1 MTEQKPKRRG
11 LQIGLRTLFLLVT
24 AIAVWTVYFVNRRA
38 IQQYEERT
46 SAMRPLARELVVE
59 DESQVA
65 VIKQEPYWYDENRW
79 AVYLPPYL
87 PPGKY
92 RLCLAT
98 REIDVSGLAP
108 VVTSVPLSPGRHAL
122 GLEQEKTDDGW
133 QVVVLREGQVI
144 LSNEEPKEWYPAV
157 GSSGGGHFDRLEQ
170 REPSEPVVLFR
181 RRFTRPTAGGRSM
194 TPTGPA
200 DGVLLWI
207 EPDGGETDNSTGKHP
222 AAAEEGDN

>member
-1 MTEQKPKRRG
+1 
-11 LQIGLRTLFLLVT
+11 
-24 AIAVWTVYFVNRRA
+24 
-38 IQQYEERT
+38 
-46 SAMRPLARELVVE
+46 MRPLARELAVE

-98 REIDVSGLAP
+98 REIDEGGLAP
-108 VVTSVPLSPGRHAL
+108 VVKSVPLSPGRHAL
-122 GLEQEKTDDGW
+122 GLEQDKTDHGW
-133 QVVVLREGQVI
+133 QVVVQRDGQVI
-144 LSNEEPKEWYPAV
+144 LSSEEPQEWCPAV

-170 REPSEPVVLFR
+170 REPSEPLVLFR
-181 RRFTRPTAGGRSM
+181 RRFTRPAAGGRSM
-194 TPTGPA
+194 TPTGPT

-207 EPDGGETDNSTGKHP
+207 EPDGDETERSTGNHP
-222 AAAEEGDN
+222 AAAEDGDK